1 MNEKEEKMRRK
12 LWICL
17 ALVLVVP
24 GLLLTTSCAKKVVG
38 GAGTEAGGSGA
49 DSGSG
54 AASGSGSTITD
65 SAIDEAKRAFEYED
79 VYFAFDSAALDAAA
93 QSLLSRKAAWMDE
106 NPSAVVLIEG
116 HCDER
121 GTAEYNIALGERRAE
136 AAKAYLV
143 NLGIADARL
152 KTVSY
157 GEEKPVDEGHNEEA
171 WAKNR
176 RAHFVVE

>member
-1 MNEKEEKMRRK
+1 MRRK

-17 ALVLVVP
+17 ALVLIVP

-38 GAGTEAGGSGA
+38 GAGTEAGGGGTGA
-49 DSGSG
+49 GGDGSG
-54 AASGSGSTITD
+54 TTGGTSGITGD
-65 SAIDEAKRAFEYED
+65 DIDEARRQFEYDD
-79 VYFAFDSAALDAAA
+79 VYFAFDSSALDAAA
-93 QSLLSRKAAWMDE
+93 QSLLSRKAEWMDA
-106 NPSAVVLIEG
+106 NPAAVVLIEG

-121 GTAEYNIALGERRAE
+121 GTSEYNIALGDRRAE

-152 KTVSY
+152 KTVSF
-157 GEEKPVDEGHNEEA
+157 GEEKPVDPGHSEES

-176 RAHFVVE
+176 RAHFAVE